1 MRKDEVCYIRADLC
15 ASGQQVR
22 AVSVERVEMVNYESG
37 YEQPAEPI
45 WRVVVGGYC
54 ADFETESAARNFSG
68 AIAALTPAPDHRSFP
83 DAADGRPLPPMA
95 DELMTAGLSG
105 EDARFVAIQ
114 LAQNGLMLVPAP
126 QDWGTGGGS
135 RFIEKRKAHE
145 AARRRQRR
153 RRRRGIAD

>member
-1 MRKDEVCYIRADLC
+1 MSDAKMPERVYVAWPREAGRGLAFNAPADSRTEFVRADLC

-54 ADFETESAARNFSG
+54 ADFETESAARNFAG

-83 DAADGRPLPPMA
+83 DAADGRPCRPWP
-95 DELMTAGLSG
+95 TS
-105 EDARFVAIQ
+105 
-114 LAQNGLMLVPAP
+114 
-126 QDWGTGGGS
+126 
-135 RFIEKRKAHE
+135 
-145 AARRRQRR
+145 
-153 RRRRGIAD
+153 